1 MSDFDAVLGALPV
14 PVQAVGDRTWVV
26 RVPTERRGDLPVQ
39 IVAGERHVRLSTFVL
54 RGPDQA
60 HAEVYRRLLRRN
72 LDLDVW
78 RFAVDDD
85 RDIYLI
91 AQIDRTTTAAHL
103 DAVLGLLA
111 VTVDQCVQ
119 GLIDLGFDTAHPS
132 TASPRLRDQ
141 G

>member
-14 PVQAVGDRTWVV
+14 PVQAVGDLTWVV

-39 IVAGERHVRLSTFVL
+39 IVAGGRHVRLSTFVL

-60 HAEVYRRLLRRN
+60 HSEIYLRLLRRN

-85 RDIYLI
+85 GDIYLL
-91 AQIDRTTTAAHL
+91 AQVERPTTADCL
-103 DAVLGLLA
+103 DSALGLLA
-111 VTVDQCVQ
+111 MTVDQCVQ
-119 GLIDLGFDTAHPS
+119 GLIDVGFDTAR
-132 TASPRLRDQ
+132 PRLA
-141 G
+141 